1 MSDADII
8 KGMVR
13 SSTKKWTKQRK
24 AEERSASARV
34 RRTTMFSMPRYTI
47 KDAAY
52 EYMER
57 AYNKVSSNGRLPAH
71 ARQVMYAARGY
82 IQEQT
87 GKDLSDQYFIQTLLV
102 GYMQDYGLE
111 GRWNIVFDARG
122 HLNEP
127 HTKKVVPL
135 GTLEVRDYLGKTAK
149 ASLDFDD
156 LGIDLEDN
164 LISTCGPERRYSAIL
179 FIEKE
184 GFMPL
189 FNEVKL
195 AQRYDI
201 AIMSTKGM
209 SVTASREAVDRLCG
223 KYSIPLLILRDF
235 DKAGFSI
242 ARTISSSTDRY
253 TFRNNIEVHD
263 LGLRLDDVHKYDLP
277 SESVSYGNT
286 NPRRNLRKNGAT
298 EEEIEFLLDS
308 RVELNAFTS
317 EQLIEWIEGKL
328 DKHGVKKVV
337 PDEDAMSDAYKRALI
352 LCDVRKAIEEATEKA
367 KEDHEDFALPD
378 DFIDRVNT
386 YLKHY
391 PTESWDQAVSQ
402 IAYEET
408 E

>member
-8 KGMVR
+8 KGMVGGV
-13 SSTKKWTKQRK
+13 TKKWTKQRK
-24 AEERSASARV
+24 AEERASSARV
-34 RRTTMFSMPRYTI
+34 RRQTMFSMPRYTI

-57 AYNKVSSNGRLPAH
+57 AYNKVSSNGMLPAH

-111 GRWNIVFDARG
+111 GSWNIVFDARG

-127 HTKKVVPL
+127 HTKKIVPL
-135 GTLEVRDYLGKTAK
+135 GTLEVRDYLKKTSL
-149 ASLDFDD
+149 ASGDFND
-156 LGIDLEDN
+156 LKIDLEDD

-189 FNEVKL
+189 FDEVKL
-195 AQRYDI
+195 AKRYDI

-223 KYSIPLLILRDF
+223 NYNIPLLILRDF

-242 ARTISSSTDRY
+242 AKTIASTTERY
-253 TFRNNIEVHD
+253 MFRNNIEVHD
-263 LGLRLDDVHKYDLP
+263 LGLRLEDVHKYDLP

-286 NPRRNLRKNGAT
+286 CPRRNLRKNGAT
-298 EEEIEFLLDS
+298 QEEIDFLLHE

-317 EQLIEWIEGKL
+317 EELIEWIESKL
-328 DKHGVKKVV
+328 DEHGIKKVV
-337 PDEDAMSDAYKRALI
+337 PDEEALSDAYKRTLI
-352 LCDVRKAIEEATEKA
+352 LCDVRKAIAEATENA
-367 KEDHEDFALPD
+367 AEDHEDFALPD
-378 DFIDRVNT
+378 DFTDRVNDH
-386 YLKHY
+386 LKHY